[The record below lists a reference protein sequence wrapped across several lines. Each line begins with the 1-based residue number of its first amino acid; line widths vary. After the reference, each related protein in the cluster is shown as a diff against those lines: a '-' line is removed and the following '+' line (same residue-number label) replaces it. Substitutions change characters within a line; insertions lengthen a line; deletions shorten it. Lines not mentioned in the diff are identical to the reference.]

1 MSEEPEWECLSC
13 AAMGC
18 SFFNQLARPLKQK
31 LATAVE
37 ALELTIDTLD
47 HFQYSV
53 HDSDDTRFMQARL
66 ETARA
71 ALEKITKE

>member
-1 MSEEPEWECLSC
+1 MVFGSHNDDQMYGDPIDSWRKKVSELE
-13 AAMGC
+13 
-18 SFFNQLARPLKQK
+18 QK
-31 LATAVE
+31 LAIARE

-53 HDSDDTRFMQARL
+53 HDSADTRFMQARL